1 MKNEKSEMYPDFS
14 MLISSILKESVF
26 QIKKP
31 VCSRLNDVHVR
42 KGYYLYKVLNI
53 LSQFK
58 GIQNR
63 ILISLL
69 HCTSI

>member
-31 VCSRLNDVHVR
+31 VCSRLNDVR